1 MTTPTPTMNIAGMGV
16 VTLLSLKENNIKK
29 RKFMNNRFPK
39 LKGFVYRWIQFLSFI
54 KKVNMFF
61 SDLEQATGNKPV
73 RIIILTNVFTYLYC
87 TTDIWGPIDK
97 FSTAVKKKVLEFALE
112 EPNTFTTHLLQ
123 FGYICPYPKRNQEIC
138 GKEVNGRLC
147 KTHSKCQD
155 RLRSRISLSLP
166 SLPTDLSNIIF
177 KYSLPYSRLR

>member
-1 MTTPTPTMNIAGMGV
+1 MAALLQPTNIHQQ
-16 VTLLSLKENNIKK
+16 TLNNYLKEKNLKK

-39 LKGFVYRWIQFLSFI
+39 LKAVVYRHIQILSFI

-61 SDLEQATGNKPV
+61 SDLEQATGNKPLK
-73 RIIILTNVFTYLYC
+73 IIILTNVFTYLYC
-87 TTDIWGPIDK
+87 TTDIWGPMYE

-112 EPNTFTTHLLQ
+112 EPSFTTHLLQ

-138 GKEVNGRLC
+138 GKEVNGTLC
-147 KTHSKCQD
+147 KTHSKCQY

-166 SLPTDLSNIIF
+166 SLPTDLCNIIF
-177 KYSLPYSRLR
+177 QYSLPYSRLR